1 MFFVAT
7 TQQHIIF
14 WLRVPQP
21 PKNKELLQRK
31 TKTHAK
37 KTTQSYIYIIHII
50 KQPLKTLHSKA
61 KAIL

>member
-1 MFFVAT
+1 MVFVAT

-14 WLRVPQP
+14 LKE
-21 PKNKELLQRK
+21 KNKELLQRK

-37 KTTQSYIYIIHII
+37 KTTQSYVYIIHII
-50 KQPLKTLHSKA
+50 KQPLKSQCTKA